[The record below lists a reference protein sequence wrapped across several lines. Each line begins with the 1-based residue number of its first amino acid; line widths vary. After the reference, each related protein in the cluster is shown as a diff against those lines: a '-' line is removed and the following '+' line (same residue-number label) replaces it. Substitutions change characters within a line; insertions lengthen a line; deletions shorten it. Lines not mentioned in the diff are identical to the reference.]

1 MKRILENKCVN
12 GWIGFNW
19 LRIGSNEE
27 IFWTRLTF
35 GFHTEKISR
44 KTLYSGIGKEVEC
57 LGEVMNVK

>member
-1 MKRILENKCVN
+1 VN